1 MRKSRNP
8 YRGKLEEDDKPL
20 DEFERLVG
28 KSAWKRNI
36 RLVSEPTTGRLGILI
51 AIKPSPPALSEKGVS
66 VIQYEEL
73 LRTTLEIAPGMRI
86 RPKLKVVL
94 EVELTDNERAE
105 YERYVH
111 SLKLPDVPLT
121 P

>member
-8 YRGKLEEDDKPL
+8 PRGKLEEDDKPL

-28 KSAWKRNI
+28 RGAWRRNI
-36 RLVSEPTTGRLGILI
+36 RLVSDPATNRIGLLMALKPAAPRLTDQSLEV
-51 AIKPSPPALSEKGVS
+51 LHH
-66 VIQYEEL
+66 EEL
-73 LRTTLEIAPGMRI
+73 LATTLEIAPGMRF
-86 RPKLKVVL
+86 RPRLRVVL
-94 EVELTDNERAE
+94 EVEMDPAQRAE

-111 SLKLPDVPLT
+111 SLKLPEVPLT